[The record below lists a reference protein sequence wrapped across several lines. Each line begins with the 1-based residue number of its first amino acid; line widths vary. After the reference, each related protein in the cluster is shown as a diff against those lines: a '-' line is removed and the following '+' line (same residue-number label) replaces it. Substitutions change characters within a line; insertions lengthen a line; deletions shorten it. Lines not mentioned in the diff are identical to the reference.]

1 MKSLVSII
9 VPVYNAETF
18 LSKCIESIVQQDYDS
33 IEILLVDD
41 GSKDNSLKICQ
52 EFCDKHENVKVFSKK
67 NTGVSDT
74 RNYGIKKSHGK
85 YICFV
90 DSDDYLEKNYVSL
103 MVKTIEKD
111 NTDLVIASYNV
122 IGDSSFKTDLQTL
135 KNIKGVKNKEDI
147 LKKIINIE
155 ENNCIFGYIWRCL
168 YKKDIIFNNKILF
181 EKMRMSEDY
190 LFLVEYINT
199 CNLISV
205 IDERI
210 YNYRINKYSVTSK
223 YISTLLYDMI
233 YVNDKIYNS
242 IVKNNKDLYSNYIGI
257 VCNTYLCYIQNVAKS
272 PNLISDLKE
281 INENK
286 KKYFYKSLKERK
298 KYHIKFRKKLKISLF
313 LFDLKLECLYIILFR
328 IRRKL
333 K

>member
-18 LSKCIESIVQQDYDS
+18 LSKCIESIIQQDYDS
-33 IEILLVDD
+33 IEILLIDD

-52 EFCDKHENVKVFSKK
+52 EYSDKYENVKVFSKK

-74 RNYGIKKSHGK
+74 RNYGIKRSNGK

-90 DSDDYLEKNYVSL
+90 DSDDYLEENYVSL

-111 NTDLVIASYNV
+111 NTDLVIATYNV
-122 IGDSSFKTDLQTL
+122 VGDNNFKTDLEAL
-135 KNIKGVKNKEDI
+135 KKIKGIRNKEEV

-168 YKKDIIFNNKILF
+168 YKKDIIYSNKILF
-181 EKMRMSEDY
+181 ETMRMSEDY
-190 LFLVEYINT
+190 LFLVEYINA

-205 IDERI
+205 IDDSI

-223 YISTLLYDMI
+223 YISTLLDDMI
-233 YVNDKIYNS
+233 CVNDKIYNS
-242 IVKNNKDLYSNYIGI
+242 IVKNNEDLYSSYIGI

-272 PNLISDLKE
+272 KKLETDLKT
-281 INENK
+281 INKNK
-286 KKYFYKSLKERK
+286 KKYFDKSLRERK
-298 KYHIKFRKKLKISLF
+298 KYNIKFRKKLKIALF
-313 LFDLKLECLYIILFR
+313 LFDLKLEWLYIVLFR